1 MVETHST
8 RRVGPAD
15 LGAAGGTA
23 RRLLASQPADPVF
36 CLRPHA
42 VTRAARWFADAFP
55 GETFYAVKANP
66 EPWAV
71 QAVWDG
77 GVRAFDVASLAEVRA
92 VRARLPEARL
102 AYMHPIK
109 PEAAI
114 REAYAAHGVRVF
126 ALDHADELAKI
137 VRATDGARDLTL
149 VVRLRVPSGEAGIP
163 LGAKFGAN
171 PAEAARL
178 LAASR
183 REAHRLGLAFHVGSQ
198 QTDPA
203 AWGRAMDTA
212 QRAVVEAGVIL
223 DVLDIGGG
231 FPAPYP
237 GQPHTDLAGIAARIE
252 RRFEPFLSAENS
264 ALWCEPGRALVAEG
278 ASLVVRVEAR
288 RGDVLHVSDGT
299 YGALY
304 DAGAL
309 GWRYPVRNLNRDGE
323 GPIRAFA
330 LYGPTC
336 DDADFMPG
344 PFDLPAD
351 TAAGDLIE
359 VGQLGAYGRCMA
371 TGFNGFGTYRE
382 LLCTDDPF
390 GTAYEENQTIRRAAR

>member
-1 MVETHST
+1 MPSD
-8 RRVGPAD
+8 A
-15 LGAAGGTA
+15 TA
-23 RRLLASQPADPVF
+23 RQLLTSPPDRPVF

-42 VTRAARWFADAFP
+42 VTRAARWFMGSFP

-66 EPWAV
+66 EAWAV

-77 GVRAFDVASLAEVRA
+77 GVRAFDVASLDEVRA
-92 VRARLPEARL
+92 VRAQLPGARL

-114 REAYAAHGVRVF
+114 AEAYAQHGVRIF
-126 ALDHADELAKI
+126 ALDHEEELTKI
-137 VRATDGARDLTL
+137 RRATNDARDLTL
-149 VVRLRVPSGEAGIP
+149 VVRLRVPSGEAAIP
-163 LGAKFGAN
+163 LGAKFGAA
-171 PAEAARL
+171 PEDAAQL

-183 REAHRLGLAFHVGSQ
+183 RAAHHVGLAFHVGSQ
-198 QTDPA
+198 QTDPG
-203 AWGRAMDTA
+203 AWDRAMDA
-212 QRAVVEAGVIL
+212 AEAVVVRAGVIL

-237 GQPHTDLAGIAARIE
+237 GQPDADLGVIAARIAG
-252 RRFEPFLSAENS
+252 RFAPFLSAENAS
-264 ALWCEPGRALVAEG
+264 LWCEPGRALVAEG

-288 RGDVLHVSDGT
+288 RGDVLHLNDGT

-309 GWRYPVRNLNRDGE
+309 GWRYPVRNLARE

-330 LYGPTC
+330 FYGPTC
-336 DDADFMPG
+336 DDADFMEG

-351 TAAGDLIE
+351 TQAGDLIE
-359 VGQLGAYGRCMA
+359 IGQLGAYGRCMA
-371 TGFNGFGTYRE
+371 TGFNGFGQYEE
-382 LLCTDDPF
+382 LPCADDPF
-390 GTAYEENQTIRRAAR
+390 GTAYEQEPIRRAVR